1 MKVLYINLCS
11 CHLRKN
17 YLRRNCWFKE
27 YEHFKSFWSIM
38 PNCFPE
44 RLYQFMFLPEVNEH
58 CSFNFLWGGVG
69 INSITF
75 LQCSG
80 GILLPHLCVTL
91 MTSWRVFM
99 IRKVPNQVLL
109 TQKSKKLFW
118 FSHRL
123 AKGGKNEKQII
134 RLDTE
139 VNLKMGL
146 LFHWVLF
153 QVSSV
158 LLTNLPFHWTKFT
171 WESIKADCA
180 FSETRAGPIM
190 LASSDLA
197 LSTVSAAHQKS
208 SLR

>member
-1 MKVLYINLCS
+1 MNIAVLI
-11 CHLRKN
+11 
-17 YLRRNCWFKE
+17 
-27 YEHFKSFWSIM
+27 SF
-38 PNCFPE
+38 
-44 RLYQFMFLPEVNEH
+44 
-58 CSFNFLWGGVG
+58 GVG
-69 INSITF
+69 LELTVSHFYSALGNFTAS
-75 LQCSG
+75 
-80 GILLPHLCVTL
+80 PLCYYDDF
-91 MTSWRVFM
+91 MRVFM
-99 IRKVPNQVLL
+99 IRKVLNQVLL

-123 AKGGKNEKQII
+123 AKGGKNERQII

-146 LFHWVLF
+146 LFHWVLL

-158 LLTNLPFHWTKFT
+158 LPTSLPFHWTKFT

-197 LSTVSAAHQKS
+197 LSTGSAAHQKS

>member
-1 MKVLYINLCS
+1 MVSIFVPTSNIAVKVLYINLCS
-11 CHLRKN
+11 CYLRKN

-27 YEHFKSFWSIM
+27 YEHLKHFWSIM

-58 CSFNFLWGGVG
+58 CSFNILWGGAG

-91 MTSWRVFM
+91 MTTWFVYDKKS
-99 IRKVPNQVLL
+99 IDLVLL
-109 TQKSKKLFW
+109 IQKGKKLFW

-123 AKGGKNEKQII
+123 AKEVTNERQII

-139 VNLKMGL
+139 MNLKMGL

-153 QVSSV
+153 QVSPV
-158 LLTNLPFHWTKFT
+158 LPTSLPFH
-171 WESIKADCA
+171 
-180 FSETRAGPIM
+180 
-190 LASSDLA
+190 
-197 LSTVSAAHQKS
+197 
-208 SLR
+208 

>member
-146 LFHWVLF
+146 LFHCYFKFLLF
-153 QVSSV
+153 CSQIF
-158 LLTNLPFHWTKFT
+158 LFT
-171 WESIKADCA
+171 EQNSHESLSKQTVH
-180 FSETRAGPIM
+180 FLRLGLGP
-190 LASSDLA
+190 
-197 LSTVSAAHQKS
+197 
-208 SLR
+208 